1 MQDSKNNLLKEVYNQ
16 AKLVFGEDLRDV
28 YLYGSYA
35 RGDYTE
41 DSDIDFL
48 VTVNASS
55 DEISKLRHLISKASS
70 RLSLQYDITFSVT
83 VKPLEQ
89 FNKYSSVL
97 PYYQNVLK
105 EGIKYAN

>member
-1 MQDSKNNLLKEVYNQ
+1 MQDSRNNLLKEVYNQ

-41 DSDIDFL
+41 NSDIDFL

-55 DEISKLRHLISKASS
+55 DEISKLRHLTIYTIAVIYL
-70 RLSLQYDITFSVT
+70 R
-83 VKPLEQ
+83 
-89 FNKYSSVL
+89 
-97 PYYQNVLK
+97 
-105 EGIKYAN
+105 